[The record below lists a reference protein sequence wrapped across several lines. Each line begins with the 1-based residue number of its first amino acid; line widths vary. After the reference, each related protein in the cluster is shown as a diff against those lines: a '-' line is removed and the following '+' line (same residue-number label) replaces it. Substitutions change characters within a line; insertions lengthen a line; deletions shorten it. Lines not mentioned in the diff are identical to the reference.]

1 MKRQIIIKSTLITN
15 VQKANVGNIFKNAT
29 DYINFL
35 KKLLP

>member
-1 MKRQIIIKSTLITN
+1 MTGIHSGNLYS
-15 VQKANVGNIFKNAT
+15 KANVGIIFKNAT